1 MSPSWGEAGNGP
13 ADDTRLCSAG
23 KEESL
28 VAGFGGAFSRQESQT
43 GDLEAAST
51 QGSGSCGCGES

>member
-1 MSPSWGEAGNGP
+1 MSPSWGEEESGP
-13 ADDTRLCSAG
+13 EDDTRLCSAG

-28 VAGFGGAFSRQESQT
+28 GAGLGGAFSCQESQT
-43 GDLEAAST
+43 GDLGAAST